1 MIFKRVLPLVL
12 GALAGLL
19 SGMYIRLGFEIVK
32 GRPFSPGG
40 EALFLPLVALL
51 LYLGYSIGKVAATQR
66 AADSAYKAGYQ
77 DGYQRGCIGRRKVE
91 AGPAEPAR
99 AVNEYMGR

>member
-12 GALAGLL
+12 AALAGLV

-40 EALFLPLVALL
+40 EALFLPLVGLL
-51 LYLGYSIGKVAATQR
+51 LYLGYNIGKDDFIREFSKVDRKIDMILDR
-66 AADSAYKAGYQ
+66 AMKQG
-77 DGYQRGCIGRRKVE
+77 GKE
-91 AGPAEPAR
+91 A
-99 AVNEYMGR
+99 

>member
-12 GALAGLL
+12 AALAGLL

-51 LYLGYSIGKVAATQR
+51 LYLGYSIGK
-66 AADSAYKAGYQ
+66 
-77 DGYQRGCIGRRKVE
+77 RKVE

-99 AVNEYMGR
+99 AANDYMGL

>member
-1 MIFKRVLPLVL
+1 MIFKRVLPLIL

-40 EALFLPLVALL
+40 EALFLPLVGLL
-51 LYLGYSIGKVAATQR
+51 LYLGYNIGKAVATQR
-66 AADSAYKAGYQ
+66 AADAAYKAGYQ

-99 AVNEYMGR
+99 AVNEYMGP

>member
-12 GALAGLL
+12 AAFAGLV

-40 EALFLPLVALL
+40 EALVLPLVALL

-66 AADSAYKAGYQ
+66 AADAAYKAGYQ

-99 AVNEYMGR
+99 AVNEYMGP